1 MAHLRRG
8 AITQKI
14 AWRQQLSADDRC
26 GSRAAILGVPN
37 LGPHYPRAPTS
48 SHEGPPGWS
57 PRMQEDAIVSRSC
70 GRVSQRSGRWGTLY
84 FGD

>member
-48 SHEGPPGWS
+48 SHEGPPGWT
-57 PRMQEDAIVSRSC
+57 PTNAGGCDSC